1 MSKKQRLE
9 QIEKIVNRRGT
20 IEISKLGETFGVT
33 QMTIRRDLDELEAEG
48 KIIRTRGGAMIN
60 NQDALRESPVYLRMN
75 ERSALKERL
84 GEKAAMQLRD
94 GQKVLIGSGS
104 TICPFARMVDNTC
117 RLIVVTQSLDI
128 ALELSTRSN
137 ISIIIIGGELR
148 SNTLSTSGTMADQS
162 LAHFRFD
169 NSFLGVTAIDA
180 EGRLY
185 DRSLIE
191 QGLYGQIRDLSPRI
205 TIIAD
210 SSKIGQ
216 TDFVQVGQLEKG
228 DILVTDD
235 GIDPEIK
242 KGFEERGIVIR
253 MAASSAPED
262 EKDEL
267 TEKYHD

>member
-1 MSKKQRLE
+1 
-9 QIEKIVNRRGT
+9 
-20 IEISKLGETFGVT
+20 
-33 QMTIRRDLDELEAEG
+33 
-48 KIIRTRGGAMIN
+48 
-60 NQDALRESPVYLRMN
+60 
-75 ERSALKERL
+75 
-84 GEKAAMQLRD
+84 
-94 GQKVLIGSGS
+94 
-104 TICPFARMVDNTC
+104 
-117 RLIVVTQSLDI
+117 
-128 ALELSTRSN
+128 
-137 ISIIIIGGELR
+137 
-148 SNTLSTSGTMADQS
+148 MADQS

-191 QGLYGQIRDLSPRI
+191 QGIYGQIRDLSPRI